1 MTDLFSAYEN
11 PKSTQQSEL
20 MPAGMLVETYKSHK
34 LRTAKLEDGTQVWV
48 VTDVIAAI
56 TQSKDPQ
63 HYWYNVKRRMQNEGN
78 QYVSNCYILKIQ
90 ASDGKFYATEAMTR
104 EQIFRMLQ
112 SIPSKKAEPFKQWL
126 AKLGNERLEE
136 IENPSKGI
144 DNSIKR
150 WKEMGKS
157 GEWIAMRIKGRVIRN
172 EERETLKQH
181 GITAQKDFAY
191 FTDRTNLAV
200 YGRKAK
206 EEKLH
211 RHLPATANLRDNS
224 STAEVMLLG
233 LHEDACKN
241 GIEKRNA
248 YGRQEIDGVY
258 DVVGSIIS
266 NTARQLEQAFA

>member
-1 MTDLFSAYEN
+1 MADLFSTYEN
-11 PKSTQQSEL
+11 PTSTQQSEL
-20 MPAGMLVETYKSHK
+20 MPAGILVETYKSYK
-34 LRTAKLEDGTQVWV
+34 LRTAKLEDGTEVWV
-48 VTDVIAAI
+48 VADVIAAI

-78 QYVSNCYILKIQ
+78 QYVSNCYTLKIQ
-90 ASDGKFYATEAMTR
+90 AGDGKFYATEAMTR

-144 DNSIKR
+144 DNAIRR
-150 WKEMGKS
+150 WEEMGKS
-157 GEWIAMRIKGRVIRN
+157 NEWIALRVKGTVIRN
-172 EERETLKQH
+172 LETQTLKEH
-181 GITAQKDFAY
+181 GIEKPKDFAH
-191 FTDRTNLAV
+191 FTDRTNVAV

-206 EEKLH
+206 EEKLY

-224 STAEVMLLG
+224 SAAEVMLLG
-233 LHEDACKN
+233 LHEDACKQ

-266 NTARQLEQAFA
+266 NTARQLSEAFA